1 MFFSLRQSVLLI
13 PNMLFMI
20 LISVPALAWESDDG
34 GFWENSQDDFEYDRN
49 NSFGENNTP
58 SNQAKYS
65 VDDLLRKLDEIEK
78 NIQFEQIKISLLE
91 SQIAK
96 TLNNVETKLPD
107 YATDIDQLKR
117 ENETLQN
124 HLDELALKY
133 NQQIATMQAE
143 KQSSNGIA
151 VVDDKDKNDNAYY
164 HDLINDQPTDN
175 WSSEI
180 PEKRILLPE
189 SNSISTKNGTMHTT
203 EQEDAYSQSSHHL
216 MVALGFIMPW
226 LPSADAYVTH
236 GLRTR
241 HFYSVAPAFQLRIG
255 YRSTYYSLFI
265 EQHFGTTYAKGENF
279 ETVFQGAKG
288 FGFYNSDK
296 SSYFASYF
304 NGNAI
309 IPISDNIRLPLTIGL
324 GVIYGKFITVPIPT
338 KTNDL
343 HSMFSMKFG
352 ASFEY
357 LWQIEKCALLLDIG
371 IAYAFGILAYKKDVN
386 RTKTFN
392 YVVPELSV
400 GFLY

>member
-49 NSFGENNTP
+49 NSFGETNTP

-255 YRSTYYSLFI
+255 IAAHITAYL
-265 EQHFGTTYAKGENF
+265 
-279 ETVFQGAKG
+279 
-288 FGFYNSDK
+288 
-296 SSYFASYF
+296 SS
-304 NGNAI
+304 N
-309 IPISDNIRLPLTIGL
+309 
-324 GVIYGKFITVPIPT
+324 
-338 KTNDL
+338 
-343 HSMFSMKFG
+343 
-352 ASFEY
+352 
-357 LWQIEKCALLLDIG
+357 
-371 IAYAFGILAYKKDVN
+371 ILAQLTLKVKILKLCFRELKALDSIIQTN
-386 RTKTFN
+386 RVILHPTLMGMLLFRFQTTSD
-392 YVVPELSV
+392 YH
-400 GFLY
+400 